1 MNERRFDPGNM
12 WREMSDAVAGGVRQ
26 SLDFQRSVADDYQR
40 TVAYR
45 ARPNPGRVS
54 EGWTELRSGLT
65 DYGSAV
71 LKLTFDYYSDL
82 ADVATRLVEQTY
94 PRVFEGARA
103 TTGYGPGGRTPRR
116 AAIKV
121 RGVIGESVEARF
133 SIENSLDESA
143 EVIIDAGTCRGPDG
157 TGFSVPVE
165 LTPDALLMAPHS
177 SDVVVARVH
186 LADASFAPGCS
197 YRLPISVHGPS
208 PAIIGIE
215 ISIEEDRADK
225 PGLTT
230 DTERVGDDK
239 ASFTV
244 RCPVCRRTFERTTA
258 SLVLRP
264 HNDEWG
270 AMCQERAGERVR

>member
-1 MNERRFDPGNM
+1 MNDVLIR
-12 WREMSDAVAGGVRQ
+12 ATCGVKCPTR
-26 SLDFQRSVADDYQR
+26 SLA
-40 TVAYR
+40 
-45 ARPNPGRVS
+45 
-54 EGWTELRSGLT
+54 
-65 DYGSAV
+65 GSA
-71 LKLTFDYYSDL
+71 KASTFNDPSPTTTSAPLHTGHDQ
-82 ADVATRLVEQTY
+82 TRAASA
-94 PRVFEGARA
+94 RVGPSFDRA
-103 TTGYGPGGRTPRR
+103 SRTPRR

-208 PAIIGIE
+208 PAIIDIE